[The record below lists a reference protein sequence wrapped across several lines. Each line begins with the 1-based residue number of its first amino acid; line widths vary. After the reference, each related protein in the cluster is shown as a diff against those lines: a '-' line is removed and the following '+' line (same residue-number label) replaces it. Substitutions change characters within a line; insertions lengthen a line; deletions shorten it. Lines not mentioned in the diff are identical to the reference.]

1 MEYIGLNTKDN
12 RLRCIK
18 HTAVIVS
25 LVSFCSLFY
34 LNFFVEGFIITV
46 SVVTL
51 PILLYWFKELNS
63 MRTTFFVAIGSPLF
77 RMMSI
82 YVSGV
87 SLERAFTI
95 IYPEIFFYMF
105 YGIVF
110 FMVYG
115 NLAGNG
121 NESKYFSKYILA
133 VFLSDSMSNLVELSI
148 RTSPYDINMK
158 MFQAIVMIAFIR
170 TFIVVIFIII
180 SRYYTSFLVKN
191 EHEENYQRLLLLT
204 SMFWSEIY
212 FMEKNMAYIENIM
225 KKSYTMHKKAVE
237 YDCDTELVNLSLEVA
252 MEVHE
257 VKKDYIRVIKGLE
270 SVTDKK
276 FNSLDMSIKDIV
288 SLIDVNTKRY
298 LSKKESSTKIITNVM
313 SDCGVFYHFYMT
325 SILRNLINNSIESI
339 EEKGQNDGIIKLDVY
354 EDLENVVIVV
364 SDNGSGIKDRDI
376 QYIFNTGFS
385 SKYDKDSGD
394 SQRGLG
400 LSIVKDLL
408 KSHFDSD
415 IQVRSKYGVG
425 CSFTITIS
433 RAKLMGVSDEVLFA

>member
-1 MEYIGLNTKDN
+1 MEYIGISTKDN
-12 RLRCIK
+12 RLRDIR
-18 HTAVIVS
+18 HTILIVS

-34 LNFFVEGFIITV
+34 LNFFVDGFIITV
-46 SVVTL
+46 SVIVL

-63 MRTTFFVAIGSPLF
+63 MRTTFFVGIGSPLF

-82 YVSGV
+82 YFSGV
-87 SLERAFTI
+87 TIRKAFTI
-95 IYPEIFFYMF
+95 IYPEIFFYIF
-105 YGIVF
+105 YGIIF
-110 FMVYG
+110 FIVYG
-115 NLAGNG
+115 NLVGKG
-121 NESKYFSKYILA
+121 NENKHFSKYILA
-133 VFLSDSMSNLVELSI
+133 VFLSDSMSNLLELSI

-158 MFQAIVMIAFIR
+158 IFQAIMMIAFIR
-170 TFIVVIFIII
+170 TFIVVIFIVI
-180 SRYYTSFLVKN
+180 SRYYTSFLVKT

-225 KKSYTMHKKAVE
+225 TKSYKVHKKAIE
-237 YDCDTELVNLSLEVA
+237 SNYDSDMVNLSLEVA

-270 SVTDKK
+270 SITDKK

-288 SLIDVNTKRY
+288 SLLDVNTKRY
-298 LSKKESSTKIITNVM
+298 LNQKESSTRLITKAD

-339 EEKGQNDGIIKLDVY
+339 EEKGICDGIIKLDVY
-354 EDLENVVIVV
+354 EEPENVVIVV
-364 SDNGSGIKDRDI
+364 SDNGTGIKERDI
-376 QYIFNTGFS
+376 PYIFNTGFS

-425 CSFTITIS
+425 CSFII
-433 RAKLMGVSDEVLFA
+433 RIGKVKLMGVSDEVLST